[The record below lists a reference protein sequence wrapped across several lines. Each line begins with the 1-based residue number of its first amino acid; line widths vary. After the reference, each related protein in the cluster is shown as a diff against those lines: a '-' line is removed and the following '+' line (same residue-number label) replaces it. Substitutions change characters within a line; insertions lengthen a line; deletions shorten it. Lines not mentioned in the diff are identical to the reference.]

1 MILLPWRSGRILED
15 IKGQKSDRQD
25 IPPSPGVTTSTQM
38 ITLLDLEK
46 SVSCLAD
53 FVLSAILAD
62 ETPGKTKQQL
72 GRSDGQAAR
81 GRVAVGGVSLA
92 APWGGTKIGPPAPPG
107 PTLVH
112 HV

>member
-62 ETPGKTKQQL
+62 ETPGKKQQL